1 MAKRG
6 NRQIMVK
13 SFLKIFLGNFI
24 LGLAYAKFMVPNKII
39 NGGVTSLSLIFSN
52 LTNLNITFFTNFITI
67 TLLVVALLFVGKFF
81 FFSSVVSSVSYLLF
95 FNIFY
100 RLPFSL
106 HTNIVIDFLL
116 AVVLIAIG
124 YYCCLSEN
132 SSTAGLDV
140 FAVIL
145 NKKFPKVSV
154 AVFLRYINV
163 LVLALGL
170 FSYGIRAVV
179 LGILFSFS
187 FTHVVDF
194 LMEKGLDPRKV
205 FRH

>member
-1 MAKRG
+1 ML
-6 NRQIMVK
+6 K
-13 SFLKIFLGNFI
+13 SFLKIFFGNLI
-24 LGLAYAKFMVPNKII
+24 LGLAYAKLMVPNEII

-52 LTNLNITFFTNFITI
+52 LTSLNITLFTNVITVI
-67 TLLVVALLFVGKFF
+67 LLTVSLIFLGKFF

-100 RLPFSL
+100 RLPFTL
-106 HTNIVIDFLL
+106 HTNIVVDFVI

-145 NKKFPKVSV
+145 NRKFPKISM
-154 AVFLRYINV
+154 AVFLRYLNITV
-163 LVLALGL
+163 LVLGL
-170 FSYGIRAVV
+170 FSYGVQAVI
-179 LGILFSFS
+179 LGVLFSFS
-187 FTHVVDF
+187 FTKVMDI
-194 LMEKGLDPRKV
+194 LMKKSIDPRNFFHKTK
-205 FRH
+205 RMEE